1 MELFGE
7 SMGNL
12 AASFN
17 CSAIRT
23 LSIESSSTCKSSTC
37 ESTSMDK
44 RLCLFFDI
52 ERDCWGTSTT
62 RCGTHHCVE
71 AAVKK
76 FEILIILTKIDSE
89 LRDASRKPRAP
100 RASA

>member
-1 MELFGE
+1 VPSCDAPSCIATTTELCGAPPALKGSRSIELLGE

-23 LSIESSSTCKSSTC
+23 LSIESSSTC

-44 RLCLFFDI
+44 RLCLFINDI
-52 ERDCWGTSTT
+52 GRRFW
-62 RCGTHHCVE
+62 R
-71 AAVKK
+71 
-76 FEILIILTKIDSE
+76 
-89 LRDASRKPRAP
+89 
-100 RASA
+100 

>member
-1 MELFGE
+1 MELLGE

-52 ERDCWGTSTT
+52 ERDCSGTSTT
-62 RCGTHHCVE
+62 RCGTHHCVRRPKLP
-71 AAVKK
+71 KK
-76 FEILIILTKIDSE
+76 FEILIINEK
-89 LRDASRKPRAP
+89 
-100 RASA
+100 